1 MRQLLAHGHIFKN
14 AGTTLD
20 WSLQRSFGDGFLDH
34 REDQRMREEGA
45 SLVLELLEQ
54 QPELKALSSHHLC
67 WPLPASAEIS
77 ISPVFMLRHPLA
89 RLQSVYQFEKRQEA
103 DTPGA
108 NKASQVGFRDYT
120 AWRMQEDVGRT
131 VRNYQV
137 SYLGGVRRSVR
148 DRRINHQIMSLAMQT
163 VTEQLVGVV
172 ERYDESMVV
181 FEYDLAEAFPGL
193 DLSYLPQNQTQS
205 LSEQSPDTVIA
216 NTLAELGDLQQE
228 VLDKNA
234 LDMALYQL
242 ARQRLQE
249 RINGIADFKERLK
262 AFRARCRELK

>member
-1 MRQLLAHGHIFKN
+1 
-14 AGTTLD
+14 
-20 WSLQRSFGDGFLDH
+20 
-34 REDQRMREEGA
+34 
-45 SLVLELLEQ
+45 
-54 QPELKALSSHHLC
+54 
-67 WPLPASAEIS
+67 
-77 ISPVFMLRHPLA
+77 
-89 RLQSVYQFEKRQEA
+89 
-103 DTPGA
+103 
-108 NKASQVGFRDYT
+108 
-120 AWRMQEDVGRT
+120 MQEDVGRT

-148 DRRINHQIMSLAMQT
+148 DRRINHQIMSQAMQT

-262 AFRARCRELK
+262 AFRTRCRELK